1 MISSKLVIKEIK
13 TIDDF
18 LELYKENISHDFQ
31 NILKLNFQIKIGKPS
46 QKISPIIQLAK
57 PEDSK
62 EIAQIFRKIYKG
74 TYPYKQME
82 DDQEVEKMIIDPN
95 YQWFLFKINSI
106 ETVGCFGSHLEFE
119 NKRGFLYGFIIKKR
133 YQNTVDIFKAFI
145 GCVIFLWKTYKSKIL
160 LWYGE
165 MRTNE
170 SSSQFFT
177 SLIGLKPIAFFP
189 NKDIFFNQIESDV
202 LHVIYDEKALYKY
215 RRKKNPKIIRQVL
228 NCYVY
233 SNRKYH
239 LGTPIIKNPN
249 IKLNSKKLKEIK
261 GKIIIRKEKDKFGIE
276 VITLSI
282 KNSNSYFKF
291 IYNPLS
297 RNFEKTIYKINLLE
311 ELFTFIQKLK
321 ELIQSMEINYFECFV
336 SSYEPKHQKIF
347 LDAGFNPRGY
357 IPCWKYNKEKNH
369 FEDQIVFNFYK
380 GKIDDNIKLIPEAI
394 ALLQTLKFFEE

>member
-1 MISSKLVIKEIK
+1 MLSSKLAVKKIK
-13 TIDDF
+13 TIDEF
-18 LELYKENISHDFQ
+18 LELYKENISPDFQ

-46 QKISPIIQLAK
+46 QKINPIIHLAK

-62 EIAQIFRKIYKG
+62 EIIQIFRDIYKG

-82 DDQEVEKMIIDPN
+82 EDQGVKKMIIDPN

-106 ETVGCFGSHLEFE
+106 ETVGCFGAHLELE
-119 NKRGFLYGFIIKKR
+119 KKRGFLYGFIIKEK
-133 YQNTVDIFKAFI
+133 YQKTIDIFKAFI

-177 SLIGLKPIAFFP
+177 SLIGLKPIGFFP

-233 SNRKYH
+233 SNKRYH

-261 GKIIIRKEKDKFGIE
+261 GKMVNRKEKDEFGNE
-276 VITLSI
+276 AITFSI

-297 RNFEKTIYKINLLE
+297 KNFEKTLYKINLLE

-321 ELIQSMEINYFECFV
+321 ELIQNMEINYFECFV

-369 FEDQIVFNFYK
+369 FEDQIVFNYYK
-380 GKIDDNIKLIPEAI
+380 GKIDDNIKLIPEAVE
-394 ALLQTLKFFEE
+394 LLQALRFLEE